1 MENTRRLLFPQNP
14 KFSNKISKKNV
25 YFSTQTMPQ
34 NVTVQLGGTAFLGCK
49 VGADVEMV
57 SNVNPIQLFRLV
69 GGKKI
74 YTIYYPLT

>member
-1 MENTRRLLFPQNP
+1 
-14 KFSNKISKKNV
+14 
-25 YFSTQTMPQ
+25 MPQ